1 VTTAADIREAETV
14 RHWFASAK
22 HDGAP
27 DDYQER
33 ILGVLAGFAD
43 MTGKSPDELVA
54 FCFLRKKDTGKR
66 FLSVKRRVQMNEWID
81 EYVAQEGWEGKDAV
95 VNANVVRGFLIH
107 NGIAIGGPV
116 WRKRPAKGS

>member
-1 VTTAADIREAETV
+1 VTTAADIRDSDTV

-27 DDYQER
+27 EDYQER

-43 MTGKSPDELVA
+43 HTEKTPDELVS

-66 FLSVKRRVQMNEWID
+66 FLSVKRRVQMNETID
-81 EYVAQEGWEGKDAV
+81 EYTAKEGWEGKDAV

-107 NGIAIGGPV
+107 NGVAIGGQV
-116 WRKRPAKGS
+116 WRKRDRKDA